1 MKIKIIIENTV
12 FQADAKAELGF
23 CAYIETKN
31 HHKILF
37 DTGQTGLFADN
48 AKIFEIQIDQI
59 DSLVLSHGHY
69 DHTGGLQRFLL
80 LNDHANI
87 YVKEGYDSNKYNKV
101 GKYIGLPKGIEIPP
115 HRLHIVKETTEISEG
130 VFISPKITIFDPH
143 ETHFTHLTIRNGE
156 DCREDTFDDEQY
168 LAIVNNGKL
177 SIISGCA
184 HRGIVNTITSAT
196 QTFHLP
202 IDLVMGGF
210 HTLHEDE
217 ATIHRLAEKLNALEI
232 NRIVAC
238 HCTGID
244 QYAQLKKEYHGDIS
258 YGHVG
263 LNVEIED

>member
-12 FQADAKAELGF
+12 FQAEAKAELGF
-23 CAYIETKN
+23 SAYIETDN

-48 AKIFEIQIDQI
+48 AKIFEINVNEI

-87 YVKEGYDSNKYNKV
+87 YVKEGYDSNKYNRIR
-101 GKYIGLPKGIEIPP
+101 KYIGLPKGIQIPT
-115 HRLHIVKETTEISEG
+115 HRLHIVKETTEITDG
-130 VFISPKITIFDPH
+130 IFVCPFIQLFDPR
-143 ETHFTHLTIRNGE
+143 ETHFTHLTIRDGE
-156 DCREDTFDDEQY
+156 EYKEDTFNDEQY
-168 LAIVNNGKL
+168 LSIINNGKL

-184 HRGIVNTITSAT
+184 HRGIVNTITSAI

-217 ATIHRLAEKLNALEI
+217 ATIHQLAEKLNALDI

-244 QYAQLKKEYHGDIS
+244 QYAQLKREYHGNIS

-263 LNVEIED
+263 LNVEIGN